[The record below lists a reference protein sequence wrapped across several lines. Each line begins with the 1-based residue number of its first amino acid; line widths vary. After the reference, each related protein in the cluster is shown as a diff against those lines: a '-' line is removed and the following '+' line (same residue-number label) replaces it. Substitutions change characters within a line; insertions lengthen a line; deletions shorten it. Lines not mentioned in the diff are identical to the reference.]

1 MRAIRAQMRS
11 TAGPELSV
19 VQFRT
24 LAFLDRHPGAS
35 LSDVKDH
42 IGLTLPS
49 VSKLVQGLLSR
60 GFLHRAT
67 DATDRRRNVLAA
79 TAKGK
84 RVLERARAV
93 TRQSLAD
100 RLEGLSS
107 EEIER
112 VSRALRSLRP
122 IFLDDLWARDDAKA
136 PKPTAAP
143 AENGR
148 AHRRAAAAAAAAV
161 DGARRPARQ
170 PRGAVT
176 V

>member
-1 MRAIRAQMRS
+1 MRAIRQQMRS
-11 TAGPELSV
+11 TAGRELSV

-49 VSKLVQGLLSR
+49 VSKLVQGLLTR
-60 GFLHRAT
+60 GFLHRET
-67 DATDRRRNVLAA
+67 DSSDRRRNVLAA

-93 TRQSLAD
+93 TRQSLAA
-100 RLEGLSS
+100 RLDGLSD
-107 EEIER
+107 EEIQR

-122 IFLDDLWARDDAKA
+122 IFLEDVETRQATPLA
-136 PKPTAAP
+136 PSDG
-143 AENGR
+143 NGHR
-148 AHRRAAAAAAAAV
+148 PRRAAAPPG
-161 DGARRPARQ
+161 GAARQ
-170 PRGAVT
+170 PRAAAT